1 MSIQW
6 DKRKDKGGK
15 GRNGRSSMP
24 RRSQTPGGKKD
35 HNCYGWLKGDCKKG
49 DKCTFKHDPSMK
61 GRRATPATKMS
72 DAKAAPALV
81 REYDDDFIVNAM
93 PSEKK
98 SKMDTALSSIR

>member
-1 MSIQW
+1 
-6 DKRKDKGGK
+6 
-15 GRNGRSSMP
+15 MP

>member
-1 MSIQW
+1 
-6 DKRKDKGGK
+6 
-15 GRNGRSSMP
+15 
-24 RRSQTPGGKKD
+24 
-35 HNCYGWLKGDCKKG
+35 
-49 DKCTFKHDPSMK
+49 MK